1 MKRTVYIVSLTIVLV
16 MMLVYERDIMF
27 YDDAFTD
34 TRTVSTLMP
43 KLAMLFFSLLGV
55 AFSFSRALKTKVAK
69 QYTML
74 MIVVYAITV
83 FFSLIY
89 PLTSRDEYITIIL
102 PLLLFYLLSLSS
114 YYIKNDQLII
124 WGVSIMV
131 VLLSLNYIT
140 GYTENIFGTLNS
152 TTASYH
158 ILYFL
163 PFLFCHKNRFLRIV
177 FAVIIVVIVM
187 LSLKR
192 GGLLAAIAALAVYLY
207 VTQFSFKGR
216 RLNTWGILI
225 TTVAVVGIVY
235 LYLKINESVVDGL
248 LITRLD
254 SMTETGGSGRLEV
267 YKGYLDFIAN
277 DDFSSYIVGHGWW
290 GTIRDSRVGVTC
302 HNDFLECFIDF
313 GIIGF
318 ALYIAFIVSLMKLCA
333 KMIRVRHEYAPA
345 MAAAIAMFFINSM
358 VAHILIYPKYS
369 MIFAL
374 FWGFIVSSSRNMK
387 YSKIIEHENRIVN
400 ISRSM

>member
-1 MKRTVYIVSLTIVLV
+1 MKRTIYIASLTIVLV

-102 PLLLFYLLSLSS
+102 PLLLFYLMSLSS
-114 YYIKNDQLII
+114 YNIKNDQLII

-131 VLLSLNYIT
+131 VLLSLNYIA

-163 PFLFCHKNRFLRIV
+163 PFLFCHKNRILRIV

-192 GGLLAAIAALAVYLY
+192 GGLLAAFAAIVVYLY

-216 RLNTWGILI
+216 RLNTWGILM
-225 TTVAVVGIVY
+225 TAVSVAGIVY
-235 LYLKINESVVDGL
+235 LYLKIDENVVDGL
-248 LITRLD
+248 LTTRLD
-254 SMTETGGSGRLEV
+254 SMNETGGSGRLEV

-290 GTIRDSRVGVTC
+290 GTMRDSRVGVTC

-318 ALYIAFIVSLMKLCA
+318 ALYIAFIVSLIKLCA
-333 KMIRVRHEYAPA
+333 KMIRAKHEYAPA
-345 MAAAIAMFFINSM
+345 MAAALAMFFVNSM
-358 VAHILIYPKYS
+358 VAHILIYPKFS

-374 FWGFIVSSSRNMK
+374 FWGFIVSSSRKIK
-387 YSKIIEHENRIVN
+387 YNKIIGHENRIVN
-400 ISRSM
+400 ISRSL